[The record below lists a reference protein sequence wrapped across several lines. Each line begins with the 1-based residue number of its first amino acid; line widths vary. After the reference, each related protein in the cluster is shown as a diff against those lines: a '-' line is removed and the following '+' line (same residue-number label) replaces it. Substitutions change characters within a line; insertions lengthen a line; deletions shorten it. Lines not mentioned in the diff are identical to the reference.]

1 MVEFLDNYKLLRIVK
16 KYDGNKYVKHFTCWN
31 QLLTLMFGQLCNR
44 KSFRNLIVA
53 LNAHQEKCYHLG
65 VGKHVTRS
73 NLAKANENRNYR
85 IFQDFASYMISEA
98 RKKRVNDIF
107 KLNGNVYAFDS
118 TTIEF
123 CLNLFLWANFRTYK
137 GGIRIPSCMMQRV
150 KCLPLSIQPKQ
161 R

>member
-1 MVEFLDNYKLLRIVK
+1 MMATSML
-16 KYDGNKYVKHFTCWN
+16 
-31 QLLTLMFGQLCNR
+31 
-44 KSFRNLIVA
+44 NLIVA

-85 IFQDFASYMISEA
+85 VFEDFASYMISEA

-137 GGIRIPSCMMQRV
+137 GGIRIPSCMM
-150 KCLPLSIQPKQ
+150 
-161 R
+161 

>member
-1 MVEFLDNYKLLRIVK
+1 MNKDKYVFAQMVEFLDNYKFLRIVK

-44 KSFRNLIVA
+44 ESLRDLIVA

-73 NLAKANENRNYR
+73 NLAKANENRDYC
-85 IFQDFASYMISEA
+85 IFEDFAFYMISEA

-118 TTIEF
+118 TTIDL
-123 CLNLFLWANFRTYK
+123 CLKLF
-137 GGIRIPSCMMQRV
+137 
-150 KCLPLSIQPKQ
+150 PLG
-161 R
+161 